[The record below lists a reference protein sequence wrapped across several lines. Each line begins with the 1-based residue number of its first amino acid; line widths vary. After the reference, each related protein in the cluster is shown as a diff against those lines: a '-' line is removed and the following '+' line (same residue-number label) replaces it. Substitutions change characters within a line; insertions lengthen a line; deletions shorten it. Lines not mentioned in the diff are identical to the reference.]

1 MTKKLRLT
9 LFGGVEVIENGE
21 PVTGFVSTK
30 AQALLCYLAV
40 TQRPQLRPALSAL
53 LWGDMAEADARVNL
67 RMALS
72 NLRRLVG
79 SHLVIT
85 RQTVAF
91 NQESLVEL
99 DVETFSQKASPAMA
113 TAGHALTPAEL
124 TALSEAADL
133 YQGDFLAGF
142 QVRDAPAFEEW
153 VLGQQERLREL
164 ALQSLHTLAAYYT
177 AHRAY
182 ASAITY
188 TARLLALDP
197 WREEAHRHMMLLLA
211 RSGRRSAA
219 LTQYETCRCI
229 LAEAFDVEPMAETTA
244 LYRRLRSAEARP
256 PHNLPPQP
264 TPFIGR
270 SDELADVMALLGDPT
285 CRLLTI
291 TGPGGIGKTRLALEA
306 AATAADD
313 FINGV
318 RFVPLAAV
326 TSLEFLV
333 PAIADAVDVAFYGD
347 SDVKERLLDTLSDKE
362 LLLVLDN
369 FEQLLS
375 SYQQQSSQELDLLAE
390 ILNRVPA
397 VKLLLTS
404 RERLSMQGEWVFELV
419 GLDFPSG
426 GPANGSDSAATEL
439 AHYDAVQLFRQSA
452 HRTRTGFELTPANA
466 PAVIDICRLVGG
478 MPLGLE
484 LAASWIRTLSCA
496 EIAAEIA
503 QSLDFLST
511 SRHDVPARHQSLNVV
526 FAQSWQLLSEP
537 ERHVFRRLSIFRG
550 GFSREAAAQVAGA
563 SLPILSALVDKS
575 LLRRNRSGHYEP
587 HELVRQY
594 AAEKLDAIPSERLET
609 QARHGRYYAAFLQ
622 RRDSHLKGRKQPDAL
637 AEIKGQIENIRSAWQ
652 WAIRQGQL
660 DAIEQSQEC
669 LYFYYEICGRFQE
682 GEELFQQAIAGL
694 TECHPAVEKVA
705 NGNQA
710 APGMASTYTT
720 RQRDKLLAE
729 LLARRGGLLDRLG
742 LYEQAQD
749 LLQQSLAMFEQL
761 GAYQERA
768 FPLYHLAYIAFVLGE
783 YEAAKNFAQES
794 LALFRAGDDRWG
806 IAPVLNTLGDIL
818 IALGI
823 VEEAQYVFQESL
835 EIATDLELRAG
846 VGWSHQGLGDTN
858 RLLKDYA
865 VSQAHYEQGL
875 AIFKE
880 VDARE
885 GMAWALH
892 GLGDVARERQ
902 DYRQAAQYQQQS
914 LDLFEEIGDLNAMS
928 ETLNALGNTAYALAD
943 YDQAR
948 VYFQRAL
955 QVAVEVRAIPVA
967 LDVLVGLARVLAE
980 AGACEQALELLA
992 VSLDHPGSEKE
1003 TLDKAASFLSKLPAP
1018 LAPAGMRAAQAH
1030 HAAPTLEEVALKLCE
1045 NLTGF

>member
-1 MTKKLRLT
+1 
-9 LFGGVEVIENGE
+9 
-21 PVTGFVSTK
+21 
-30 AQALLCYLAV
+30 
-40 TQRPQLRPALSAL
+40 
-53 LWGDMAEADARVNL
+53 
-67 RMALS
+67 
-72 NLRRLVG
+72 
-79 SHLVIT
+79 
-85 RQTVAF
+85 
-91 NQESLVEL
+91 
-99 DVETFSQKASPAMA
+99 
-113 TAGHALTPAEL
+113 
-124 TALSEAADL
+124 
-133 YQGDFLAGF
+133 
-142 QVRDAPAFEEW
+142 
-153 VLGQQERLREL
+153 
-164 ALQSLHTLAAYYT
+164 
-177 AHRAY
+177 
-182 ASAITY
+182 
-188 TARLLALDP
+188 
-197 WREEAHRHMMLLLA
+197 
-211 RSGRRSAA
+211 
-219 LTQYETCRCI
+219 
-229 LAEAFDVEPMAETTA
+229 
-244 LYRRLRSAEARP
+244 
-256 PHNLPPQP
+256 
-264 TPFIGR
+264 
-270 SDELADVMALLGDPT
+270 
-285 CRLLTI
+285 
-291 TGPGGIGKTRLALEA
+291 
-306 AATAADD
+306 
-313 FINGV
+313 
-318 RFVPLAAV
+318 
-326 TSLEFLV
+326 
-333 PAIADAVDVAFYGD
+333 
-347 SDVKERLLDTLSDKE
+347 
-362 LLLVLDN
+362 
-369 FEQLLS
+369 
-375 SYQQQSSQELDLLAE
+375 
-390 ILNRVPA
+390 
-397 VKLLLTS
+397 
-404 RERLSMQGEWVFELV
+404 
-419 GLDFPSG
+419 
-426 GPANGSDSAATEL
+426 
-439 AHYDAVQLFRQSA
+439 
-452 HRTRTGFELTPANA
+452 ELTPATA
-466 PAVIDICRLVGG
+466 PAVIDLCRLVGG

-503 QSLDFLST
+503 QSLDFLSA
-511 SRHDVPARHQSLNVV
+511 SRYDVPARHQSLSVV
-526 FAQSWQLLSEP
+526 FAQSWQLLSEL
-537 ERHVFRRLSIFRG
+537 ERQVFRRLSIFQG
-550 GFSREAAAQVAGA
+550 GLSREAAEQVAGA
-563 SLPILSALVDKS
+563 SLPLLSALVDKS
-575 LLRRNRSGHYEP
+575 LLRRNSSGHYEI

-594 AAEKLDAIPSERLET
+594 AAEKLAGLPSECLET
-609 QARHGRYYAAFLQ
+609 QARHGHYYARFLH
-622 RRDSHLKGRKQPDAL
+622 RRDPHLKGQKQPVAL
-637 AEIKGQIENIRSAWQ
+637 AEIKDQIENIRSAWQ

-660 DAIEQSQEC
+660 DAIERSQEC

-694 TECHPAVEKVA
+694 TECHPAVEKMT

-710 APGMASTYTT
+710 APEIAVTYPKNGSATT

-742 LYEQAQD
+742 LYEQAQE
-749 LLQQSLAMFEQL
+749 LLQQSLAMFEHL
-761 GAYQERA
+761 GAHQETA
-768 FPLYHLAYIAFVLGE
+768 FPLYHLGYIAFVLGD

-794 LALFRAGDDRWG
+794 LALFRANDDRWG

-875 AIFKE
+875 AIFTE

-992 VSLDHPGSEKE
+992 VALDHPGSEKE

-1018 LAPAGMRAAQAH
+1018 LAPAGMRATQAH